1 MGRRTQHAPKLG
13 TIAVALVLVLVGVL
27 GTFADLLPD
36 IAGIT
41 GERIGVGAFI
51 AATVVLL
58 LGIFF
63 EGI

>member
-1 MGRRTQHAPKLG
+1 MRRRTQYAPRLG
-13 TIAVALVLVLVGVL
+13 TITIALVLVLAGVL
-27 GTFADLLPD
+27 LTFGPLLGA
-36 IAGIT
+36 AGDT
-41 GERIGVGAFI
+41 YGVYVLV

>member
-1 MGRRTQHAPKLG
+1 MRRRTQFAPKLG
-13 TIAVALVLVLVGVL
+13 TIIVALVLVLVGVL
-27 GTFADLLPD
+27 LTFGPLLGA
-36 IAGIT
+36 AGDT
-41 GERIGVGAFI
+41 YGVYVLV